1 MHYLIITS
9 EFPPGPGGIGMHAY
23 CMAKGLVHNGTKIT
37 VLCSMDYTTE
47 AEISSFLTSLPENL
61 TVHRIKRNSFLTY
74 INRITTILS
83 LYKEHKFDK
92 VILTGRFPLWIGIML
107 KKIFGEK
114 IRTEAIIHGSEIK
127 IGNNLSQYLT
137 RQAIMIA
144 DKCHA
149 VSAYTKA
156 LIQDKKISRDINVL
170 PNGLDISSWS
180 DVDVVVPFEWKGY
193 PKLLTVGSITQR
205 KGQHNIIRSLQ
216 RIIEKYPEVH
226 YYIAGKDDNKSELT
240 DLINRLKLQ
249 NNVSILGKLSEKD
262 LKRAYKSADV
272 FCMLSEATKD
282 GDVEGFGIAVLEANI
297 YGLAAIGSSNTGL
310 EDAIQDDKTGYLVN
324 AHDAIAVLS
333 SIDKLLGK
341 DKKILSENCRSW
353 AMKHDWNILSRA
365 LM

>member
-23 CMAKGLVHNGTKIT
+23 CMAKGLVHNGAKISVVCT
-37 VLCSMDYTTE
+37 MDYATE
-47 AEISSFLTSLPENL
+47 TEISSFLFNISENL
-61 TVHRIKRNSFLTY
+61 TVHRIKRNGFLTY
-74 INRITTILS
+74 INRVITILS
-83 LYKEHKFDK
+83 LYKKHKFDK
-92 VILTGRFPLWIGIML
+92 VILTGRFSLWMGLML

-114 IRTEAIIHGSEIK
+114 ITTEAIIHGSEIK
-127 IGNNLSQYLT
+127 IGNSLSQYLT

-149 VSAYTKA
+149 VSAYTKT
-156 LIQDKKISRDINVL
+156 LINDKNISRNINVL

-180 DVDVVVPFEWKGY
+180 DFDVVVPFEWKGY

-205 KGQHNIIRSLQ
+205 KGQHNVIRSLQ
-216 RIIEKYPEVH
+216 KIIEKYPEVH
-226 YYIAGKDDNKSELT
+226 YYIVGKDDNKSELV

-272 FCMLSEATKD
+272 FCMLSETTKD
-282 GDVEGFGIAVLEANI
+282 GDVEGFGIAVLEANV

-310 EDAIQDDKTGYLVN
+310 EDAILDDKTGYLVN
-324 AHDAIAVLS
+324 VHDATVVLN
-333 SIDKLLGK
+333 SIDKLLQK
-341 DKKILSENCRSW
+341 DKKTLSENCKSW
-353 AMKHDWNILSRA
+353 AMKHDWNILSRV